1 MWGESINNYKRDTT
15 ESRGKGYP
23 LADFLRGGGV
33 SLIKS
38 SFQKILLKE
47 GMKLNA

>member
-1 MWGESINNYKRDTT
+1 VWGIKDKSKGGGSKNIYKRDIT

-33 SLIKS
+33 SLITK
-38 SFQKILLKE
+38 
-47 GMKLNA
+47 